1 MRDCNVR
8 GPKYPVLGAEQHAV
22 VYSDLSLA
30 AMLQVE
36 VPVDERRGFRAVDTS
51 IADASAAGEDP
62 GDPLVGTPEHERRLV
77 RSDSAKVPIELE
89 DALRLQSL
97 GRLMHRLRHRDVANS
112 PQRRA
117 MVEQYRRETVMGTG
131 VAERKVLGV
140 ASKEKIDDIIA
151 SGRYYEEAFGRDSKH
166 FPATGLRRTAA
177 YGKAGAMGLGAKDRA
192 NGIGLDYTEGALAFK
207 AKDHRPIASLGV
219 HAKTTPAEHS
229 RLCELVAPEAP
240 SLPTDRGWSI
250 MGRTGGGNPDS
261 SAFNGEDTAMNAALP
276 EPSPKDESS
285 RGMGPGDRRDSAYLR
300 SENATPNGARRDGRD
315 GTKAFDSNTSTPRER
330 DEGSA
335 RREGGRRDGS
345 SRGGPGSSA
354 KKPGVSEDG
363 SVLATLYGAGDAVRS
378 LSLAERKALFEV
390 GVHEHVSALTELLF
404 PEEDGVSPRVNIDVS
419 V

>member
-1 MRDCNVR
+1 M
-8 GPKYPVLGAEQHAV
+8 GAEQHTV

-117 MVEQYRRETVMGTG
+117 MVEQNRRETVMGTG

-166 FPATGLRRTAA
+166 FPTTGLRRTAA

-219 HAKTTPAEHS
+219 DAKKHSPAEHS

-240 SLPTDRGWSI
+240 SPPRDRGWSI
-250 MGRTGGGNPDS
+250 MGRTGGGNAGGNPES

-276 EPSPKDESS
+276 APSPKDKSA
-285 RGMGPGDRRDSAYLR
+285 GMGPGYRRDSAYLR

-315 GTKAFDSNTSTPRER
+315 GPKAFDAASTPSG
-330 DEGSA
+330 DEGSGG
-335 RREGGRRDGS
+335 GGRRDDG
-345 SRGGPGSSA
+345 RGGGASA
-354 KKPGVSEDG
+354 GDGTEVG

>member
-1 MRDCNVR
+1 
-8 GPKYPVLGAEQHAV
+8 LGAERHAV

-250 MGRTGGGNPDS
+250 MGRTGGGNPNS

-276 EPSPKDESS
+276 EPSPKDKSS
-285 RGMGPGDRRDSAYLR
+285 GPGMGPGDRRDSAYLR
-300 SENATPNGARRDGRD
+300 SENATPNGERRDGRD
-315 GTKAFDSNTSTPRER
+315 GTKASTPRER

-335 RREGGRRDGS
+335 SRGGRRDGG
-345 SRGGPGSSA
+345 RGGGGSSA
-354 KKPGVSEDG
+354 KPGTSEDG

>member
-8 GPKYPVLGAEQHAV
+8 GPKYPVLGAEQHTV

-131 VAERKVLGV
+131 VAERKVLGM

-151 SGRYYEEAFGRDSKH
+151 SGAYYEEAFGRDSKH

-177 YGKAGAMGLGAKDRA
+177 YGKVGAMGLGAKDRA

-207 AKDHRPIASLGV
+207 AKDHRPIKSSLGV
-219 HAKTTPAEHS
+219 DAKTTPAEHS

-250 MGRTGGGNPDS
+250 MGRRTGGGNMMGGNPNKS

-276 EPSPKDESS
+276 APAPMDKSPK
-285 RGMGPGDRRDSAYLR
+285 GMRPGDRRDSAYLR
-300 SENATPNGARRDGRD
+300 SENATPNGRD
-315 GTKAFDSNTSTPRER
+315 GTKAFDTASPHQRGTH
-330 DEGSA
+330 EGS
-335 RREGGRRDGS
+335 GGPGRRDGGR
-345 SRGGPGSSA
+345 RGEGA
-354 KKPGVSEDG
+354 KAGDGTEDST
-363 SVLATLYGAGDAVRS
+363 SVLATLYGAGDAVRQ

>member
-1 MRDCNVR
+1 
-8 GPKYPVLGAEQHAV
+8 
-22 VYSDLSLA
+22 
-30 AMLQVE
+30 MLQVE

-77 RSDSAKVPIELE
+77 RSDLAKVPIELE

-97 GRLMHRLRHRDVANS
+97 GRLMHRLRHGDVANS
-112 PQRRA
+112 RSDGRWWSSTGGRRSWEPGSPSA
-117 MVEQYRRETVMGTG
+117 RCWEWRPRRRSTTSSRAAGTTRRRSGGTRSTSNDGSAANGG
-131 VAERKVLGV
+131 VRQG
-140 ASKEKIDDIIA
+140 
-151 SGRYYEEAFGRDSKH
+151 GRDG
-166 FPATGLRRTAA
+166 P
-177 YGKAGAMGLGAKDRA
+177 GAKDRA

-219 HAKTTPAEHS
+219 DAKKHSPAEHS

-240 SLPTDRGWSI
+240 SPPRDRGWSI
-250 MGRTGGGNPDS
+250 MGRMGGGNAGGNPES

-276 EPSPKDESS
+276 APSPKDKSA
-285 RGMGPGDRRDSAYLR
+285 GMGPGDRRDSAYLR

-315 GTKAFDSNTSTPRER
+315 GPKAFDAASTPSG
-330 DEGSA
+330 DEGSGG
-335 RREGGRRDGS
+335 GGRRDDG
-345 SRGGPGSSA
+345 RGGGASA
-354 KKPGVSEDG
+354 GDGTEVG

>member
-1 MRDCNVR
+1 
-8 GPKYPVLGAEQHAV
+8 
-22 VYSDLSLA
+22 
-30 AMLQVE
+30 MLQVE

-131 VAERKVLGV
+131 VAERKMLGM

-151 SGRYYEEAFGRDSKH
+151 SGGYYEEAFGRDSKH

-177 YGKAGAMGLGAKDRA
+177 YGKVGAMGLGAKDRA

-207 AKDHRPIASLGV
+207 AKDHRPIKSSLGV
-219 HAKTTPAEHS
+219 DAKTKPAEHS

-250 MGRTGGGNPDS
+250 MGRRTGGGNMMGGNPKS

-276 EPSPKDESS
+276 APSTKDKSPK
-285 RGMGPGDRRDSAYLR
+285 GMRPGDRRDSAYLS

-315 GTKAFDSNTSTPRER
+315 GTKAAFDAASPHQRG
-330 DEGSA
+330 DEGRS
-335 RREGGRRDGS
+335 GDGRRRGEGANEGDGT
-345 SRGGPGSSA
+345 
-354 KKPGVSEDG
+354 EDST
-363 SVLATLYGAGDAVRS
+363 SVLATLYGAGDAVRQ